1 MVHDAVLSNLF
12 LIINKKGETKMK
24 KILLNIVVVSLFLIS
39 SAEAVTIVNHSNK
52 ASPGTVLAKSF
63 EKALGNSSA
72 TFYQAGNCEEAE
84 KKFQSTKD
92 AIMIYN
98 VDVAIA
104 AMGKQLNCPLPA
116 KAAKTVFIGKS
127 YLDICTNAKKPK
139 TLTEARTMGGASVI
153 LSKGLVADI
162 NRQPGVKIKGI
173 PYGGSKDVLA
183 AIVAGD
189 IDVGYVGHGVNRQ
202 SVENGD
208 VVCPIQGNPI
218 DKNYIGKRLNMQIP
232 DFPIIK
238 IIYTNSE
245 NKQLIEQM
253 RRAVYSNEF
262 RAYLTKSGY
271 GNIKT
276 SKITQKDID
285 NAWNHGVRVY
295 ELYWK

>member
-1 MVHDAVLSNLF
+1 
-12 LIINKKGETKMK
+12 MK
-24 KILLNIVVVSLFLIS
+24 KISLIIVGLFLLIT

-63 EKALGNSSA
+63 EQSLNDSSVS
-72 TFYQAGNCEEAE
+72 FYQASNCEDAEA
-84 KKFQSTKD
+84 KFQSTED

-116 KAAKTVFIGKS
+116 KASKTVFIGKS
-127 YLDICTNAKKPK
+127 YLDICTNAKNPK

-162 NRQPGVKIKGI
+162 NRQSGVKVKGI

-189 IDVGYVGHGVNRQ
+189 IDIGYVGHGVNMP
-202 SVENGD
+202 SVKNGD
-208 VVCPIQGNPI
+208 VVCPIQGNPL

-238 IIYTNSE
+238 IIYTNSK
-245 NKQLIEQM
+245 NPKLIKSMQK
-253 RRAVYSNEF
+253 AVKTKEF
-262 RAYLTKSGY
+262 QAYLEKSGY
-271 GNIKT
+271 GDVKT
-276 SKITQKDID
+276 NDITQKDIVD
-285 NAWNHGVRVY
+285 SWTHGVKVY